1 MVEPQKE
8 PSGFSRELR
17 LLDSQDSSR
26 VFKNP
31 VRVANKAFT
40 LLACSNGL
48 GRPRLGLAIA
58 KKQVKRAVDRNT
70 IKRKL
75 RNSFRLKQNELPACD
90 FVVMVRRDINSMD
103 RKQMDSALSHL
114 WQQVCKRC
122 R

>member
-1 MVEPQKE
+1 MEPQKE

-17 LLDSQDSSR
+17 LLDSQDFSR

-75 RNSFRLKQNELPACD
+75 RNSFRLKQNELPAFD

-103 RKQMDSALSHL
+103 RKQMDPALSHL